1 MSLLS
6 QNNIN
11 MENLTNLILNQSAI
25 KESLNFALNLNINE
39 ALLNQNQKHFK
50 FTVEDLEVVD
60 FWPWQIVLI
69 TLYTFAA
76 VASLFMNI
84 TTILVLLTTTDRSI
98 TSELWKFLVLLSISD
113 IGMSLFC
120 IPTTYL

>member
-1 MSLLS
+1 
-6 QNNIN
+6 
-11 MENLTNLILNQSAI
+11 MENLTNLILNQSTF
-25 KESLNFALNLNINE
+25 KESLHFALNLNINE
-39 ALLNQNQKHFK
+39 ALLNHNQEHFK
-50 FTVEDLEVVD
+50 FTVEDLEIVE

-69 TLYTFAA
+69 SLYSFAA

-84 TTILVLLTTTDRSI
+84 TTIVVLLTTTDRSI